1 MHWGIDGVNNK
12 MQTFPQPQN
21 AAEVKGDVT
30 QAIFPAIC
38 NATDKSIV
46 RHITEFMLHAATY
59 LAMLGKVE
67 ALSTFPATCNFSL
80 RDMLQREGCC
90 TQFC

>member
-12 MQTFPQPQN
+12 MQTFPQAQN
-21 AAEVKGDVT
+21 DAEVKGAVT

-46 RHITEFMLHAATY
+46 RQVTEFMLHAATY

-67 ALSTFPATCNFSL
+67 A
-80 RDMLQREGCC
+80 
-90 TQFC
+90 

>member
-38 NATDKSIV
+38 NPTDKSIV
-46 RHITEFMLHAATY
+46 RQVAEFMLHAATY
-59 LAMLGKVE
+59 LAMLQKTRNLVYFFRNPQ
-67 ALSTFPATCNFSL
+67 LNFSFL
-80 RDMLQREGCC
+80 DVL
-90 TQFC
+90 